1 MEKREQEER
10 HEQYFILYENRYSDW
25 EEIGL
30 YLPKENDDL
39 KTFIRRAEEL
49 VDEGHR
55 NVRVMEEVTV
65 ERLVSEVL

>member
-1 MEKREQEER
+1 MEKQEQEER
-10 HEQYFILYENRYSDW
+10 HEQYFILYENKYSDW